1 MIWIFIKGLTNLTRS
16 SRTALSSNGAT
27 TALHFLILIVSLL
40 LSPAIVAGALSAAEF
55 SQIDRSLSPAKIST
69 SAAKDESPYF
79 LAKRKEAEALFL
91 QQQTTVG
98 LYDRIEHY
106 PTDSKLRYFEDA
118 TTQLTIDD
126 IKKLDIR
133 QDFTHNDSGGPLNL
147 SYSESAIWIAIP
159 LLYKGKEAVKDYWL
173 HVDTPLVEDIEF
185 YVVSNNEVTLRKS
198 SGYAK
203 AMAARD
209 LLYPTSLLSF
219 SITQNEDTKLYLRIT
234 SDYALHLPIAIY
246 SPKGFAEQAS
256 ISMVLSGV
264 VLGAIAF
271 MCIFNIF
278 LFITVREKA
287 YFYYV
292 LYIFCYLVALI
303 SERLHGL
310 HLVGEVPFFLHKDF
324 LATYIWLVYFF
335 ALLMAKHFIDFR
347 QVSPARVSLLKFF
360 LRVTAVMCAVSF
372 FAPPTAAVQ
381 WAAIGTM
388 MNLIFLCWYAFGAV
402 RYKIPGGGTYLTAW
416 LFTCSGIVLYALSV
430 NGKIPFNFFTW
441 NAIQVGILFQLVLL
455 SFAMSDRIKN
465 AQKMALDATAF
476 AMNNLQRYQSLFSN
490 AIEGFFQMTLD
501 KKFIDAN
508 PAMIAMLGFS
518 SLKKLQ
524 AKTDNVLSACYCDE
538 KVLQHVASE
547 LDEKRELSGIQ
558 AQFINARGESRWA
571 ESSLRF
577 VPALNNEPAYIE
589 GVFVDITEKKAKE
602 ALEQEREHNQLMRQ
616 IADASAAAKSQFLA
630 NMSHEIRTPLTA
642 IIGYGDSLIDESL
655 SEDETKTSAEIIVR
669 SGRHLLEL
677 INDILDHS
685 RIDAD
690 KLQVDIAPVML
701 PDLIAE
707 VKSYFEPKARDK
719 EINFSVNYHFP
730 LPETI
735 QTDPTRLKQI
745 LINLCG
751 NALKF
756 TARGSI
762 TIDIRCE
769 VSDELL
775 HITVTDTGIGLKPEQ
790 LSRLFD
796 AFAQASAATARE
808 YGGTGL
814 GLSISKRL
822 AELLGGTIKASSTY
836 GKGSDFEV
844 IIATGMLETA
854 KLIQDNSEFN
864 QRQTKVLTRK
874 APQLK
879 GSILYAEDNEVNRR
893 LVELLVKKTG
903 ADITLVVNGAEAVE
917 KACKETFD
925 LILMDIQMPV
935 MDGLDATVAIR
946 QSGNQTPIVALT
958 ANVMA
963 EDIHEYREMGCD
975 DYLAKPIDKKRF
987 YATLAHYLQPAA
999 EISLDK

>member
-1 MIWIFIKGLTNLTRS
+1 MIRIFIKGLTYFLRS
-16 SRTALSSNGAT
+16 GRTGLSPNRAT
-27 TALHFLILIVSLL
+27 TFFPVMMLMGSMLH
-40 LSPAIVAGALSAAEF
+40 SPAIIAGALSAPEF
-55 SQIDRSLSPAKIST
+55 SQTDRSLSPAKIST
-69 SAAKDESPYF
+69 SSLKDESPYF

-106 PTDSKLRYFEDA
+106 PADSKLRYFEDA

-147 SYSESAIWIAIP
+147 SYSKNAIWIAIP
-159 LLYKGKEAVKDYWL
+159 LVYKGRETTKDYWL
-173 HVDTPLVEDIEF
+173 HIDTPLVEDIEL
-185 YVVSNNEVTLRKS
+185 YVVSNNDITLRKS

-203 AMAARD
+203 TMSTRD

-219 SITQNEDTKLYLRIT
+219 TVKQNEETKLYLRIT

-256 ISMVLSGV
+256 ISMVLSGF

-278 LFITVREKA
+278 LFITVRERA

-292 LYIFCYLVALI
+292 FYIFSYLVALLT
-303 SERLHGL
+303 ERLHGL
-310 HLVGEVPFFLHKDF
+310 HLVGEVPFFLHKNF
-324 LATYIWLVYFF
+324 LATYIWIVFIF

-347 QVSPARVSLLKFF
+347 QIAPARGTLIKFF
-360 LRVTAVMCAVSF
+360 LRVTIVMTIISF
-372 FAPPTAAVQ
+372 FASPSIAVQ

-388 MNLIFLCWYAFGAV
+388 MNIIFLCWYAFSAV
-402 RYKIPGGGTYLTAW
+402 RYKIPGGTAYLTAW
-416 LFTCSGIVLYALSV
+416 LFTCFGIVLYSLAV

-441 NAIQVGILFQLVLL
+441 NAIQFGILCQLVLL

-524 AKTDNVLSACYCDE
+524 DGTDNALSACYCDE
-538 KVLQHVASE
+538 KILNHIANE
-547 LDEKRELSGIQ
+547 LNEKRELSGIQ
-558 AQFINARGESRWA
+558 AQFINARGERRWA

-655 SEDETKTSAEIIVR
+655 SEDETKSSAEIIVR

-707 VKSYFEPKARDK
+707 VRSYFEPKARDK
-719 EINFSVNYHFP
+719 EINFSVNYHYP

-769 VSDELL
+769 VARELL

-790 LSRLFD
+790 LNRLFD

-822 AELLGGTIKASSTY
+822 AELLGGTIKANSTY

-844 IIATGMLETA
+844 IIATGMLEAA
-854 KLIQDNSEFN
+854 KLIKDSSEFN
-864 QRQTKVLTRK
+864 QRQTQVLTSK

-917 KACKETFD
+917 KASKESFD
-925 LILMDIQMPV
+925 LILMDMQMPV
-935 MDGLDATVAIR
+935 MDGLEATAALR

-987 YATLAHYLQPAA
+987 YATLGHYLKPAA
-999 EISLDK
+999 EIS